1 MGQKVHPIGFRLS
14 VKKDW
19 LSKWYADKKNFP
31 VLLMEDIK
39 IRQMLKERLS
49 NAAVSRIIIERPSKT
64 FKVTL
69 VSAKPGVVIGKKGE
83 EIEKI
88 KGDIQKIVS
97 VPVHVVVEESKKP
110 DADAQYVSDFIAQ
123 QLQKRVQFRRALKR
137 SMQAATKAGVL
148 GVKVMVSGRLNGIDI
163 ARSEWYREGRVP
175 LHTIN
180 ANIDFGFSEAQ
191 TTYGII
197 GVKVWFY
204 KGDIV

>member
-1 MGQKVHPIGFRLS
+1 
-14 VKKDW
+14 
-19 LSKWYADKKNFP
+19 
-31 VLLMEDIK
+31 
-39 IRQMLKERLS
+39 
-49 NAAVSRIIIERPSKT
+49 
-64 FKVTL
+64 
-69 VSAKPGVVIGKKGE
+69 
-83 EIEKI
+83 
-88 KGDIQKIVS
+88 
-97 VPVHVVVEESKKP
+97 
-110 DADAQYVSDFIAQ
+110 
-123 QLQKRVQFRRALKR
+123 
-137 SMQAATKAGVL
+137 MQAATKAGVL

>member
-31 VLLMEDIK
+31 ILLMEDVR

-49 NAAVSRIIIERPSKT
+49 SAAVSRIIIERPSKT

-88 KGDIQKIVS
+88 KADIQKIVS
-97 VPVHVVVEESKKP
+97 VPVHVVVEESKNQMLMLSTCLILLHSNFKSVFSF
-110 DADAQYVSDFIAQ
+110 DVLLKGVCRR
-123 QLQKRVQFRRALKR
+123 QLKLVF
-137 SMQAATKAGVL
+137 
-148 GVKVMVSGRLNGIDI
+148 
-163 ARSEWYREGRVP
+163 
-175 LHTIN
+175 
-180 ANIDFGFSEAQ
+180 
-191 TTYGII
+191 
-197 GVKVWFY
+197 
-204 KGDIV
+204 

>member
-1 MGQKVHPIGFRLS
+1 
-14 VKKDW
+14 

-31 VLLMEDIK
+31 ILLMEDVR

-49 NAAVSRIIIERPSKT
+49 SAAVSRIIIERPSKT
-64 FKVTL
+64 FKITL

-88 KGDIQKIVS
+88 KADIQKIVS

-148 GVKVMVSGRLNGIDI
+148 GVKMRVSGRLNGIDI